1 MKKILI
7 VFVFIFL
14 GFQSQSQV
22 LMTILFGDKLN
33 SDGIEFGLVGGI
45 NWAAIERMDSR
56 HYDMKW
62 NLGYYF
68 DIRIKNSWSL
78 YTGVLMKANY
88 GLGKLTDKD
97 LEFLNASIYY
107 DGSEENL
114 PIKGEYK
121 QKINAFML
129 PVLAK
134 YTFKNHFHLELG
146 PQFALMYKSFI
157 EFTSDIE
164 GRDLIMKEYNSDDI
178 HKIDA
183 GILAGM
189 GYRLMKGKGW
199 TIAGKYYQG
208 FTSVY
213 KNKSGSRNRSF
224 FIEVDIPIGAGKEKD
239 KKLK

>member
-1 MKKILI
+1 MKKLAA
-7 VFVFIFL
+7 VFLFL
-14 GFQSQSQV
+14 FLSFQSHSQI
-22 LMTILFGDKLN
+22 LMTVLFGDKLN

-68 DIRIKNSWSL
+68 DIRLKNQWSL
-78 YTGVLMKANY
+78 YTGVLMKANN
-88 GLGKLTDKD
+88 GLGKLTNQD
-97 LEFLNASIYY
+97 LVFLNASTYT
-107 DGSEENL
+107 DGTEEDL

-146 PQFALMYKSFI
+146 PQFALMYRSFI

-208 FTSVY
+208 FTNVY
-213 KNKSGSRNRSF
+213 KNRKGSHNRSF
-224 FIEVDIPIGAGKEKD
+224 FVELNIPIGAGKKKD
-239 KKLK
+239 

>member
-1 MKKILI
+1 
-7 VFVFIFL
+7 
-14 GFQSQSQV
+14 
-22 LMTILFGDKLN
+22 MTILFGDKLN

-56 HYDMKW
+56 HYDTKW

-68 DIRIKNSWSL
+68 DIRLKNQWSL

-88 GLGKLTDKD
+88 GVGKLTDND
-97 LEFLNASIYY
+97 LEFLNATIYY

-178 HKIDA
+178 HNIDA
-183 GILAGM
+183 GILGGF
-189 GYRLMKGKGW
+189 GYQLMKGSGW
-199 TIAGKYYQG
+199 TIAAKYFQG
-208 FTSVY
+208 LTNVY
-213 KNKSGSRNRSF
+213 KNRGGSYNRSF
-224 FIEVDIPIGAGKEKD
+224 FVELNIPIGAGK
-239 KKLK
+239 KKQ